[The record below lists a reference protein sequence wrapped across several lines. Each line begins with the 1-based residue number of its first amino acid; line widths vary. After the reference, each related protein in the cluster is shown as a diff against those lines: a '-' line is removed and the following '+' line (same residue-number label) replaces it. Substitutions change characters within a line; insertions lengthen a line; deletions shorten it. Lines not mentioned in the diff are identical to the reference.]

1 MRQFIAFAGFLTLAL
16 SAQAADLDAG
26 RQKAASCAGCHGAA
40 GISNNPAWPNL
51 AGQKEQY
58 LQIQLRAFRDG
69 SRSNPMMNGMAKTLT
84 EADIE
89 NLAAHFASLKRE

>member
-1 MRQFIAFAGFLTLAL
+1 MRRFIIAIGCLAFAVST
-16 SAQAADLDAG
+16 QAADLEAG
-26 RQKAASCAGCHGAA
+26 NSKAASCGGCHGGA

-69 SRSNPMMNGMAKTLT
+69 TRSNPIMNGMAKSLT
-84 EADIE
+84 DTDIE
-89 NLAAHFASLKRE
+89 NLAAYFSSLTRE